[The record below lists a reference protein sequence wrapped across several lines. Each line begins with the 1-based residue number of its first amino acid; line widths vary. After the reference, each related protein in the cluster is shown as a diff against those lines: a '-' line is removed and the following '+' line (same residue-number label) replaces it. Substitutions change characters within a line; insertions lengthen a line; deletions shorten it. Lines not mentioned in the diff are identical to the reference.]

1 MMWALHKCQSV
12 EEGTLELRADDLKFT
27 VALILS
33 HFCYFKG
40 TIMKSQLCDMV
51 RDAR

>member
-1 MMWALHKCQSV
+1 MLHASGMMWALHKCQNV

-33 HFCYFKG
+33 PFLLL
-40 TIMKSQLCDMV
+40 Q
-51 RDAR
+51 RDHYEESAL